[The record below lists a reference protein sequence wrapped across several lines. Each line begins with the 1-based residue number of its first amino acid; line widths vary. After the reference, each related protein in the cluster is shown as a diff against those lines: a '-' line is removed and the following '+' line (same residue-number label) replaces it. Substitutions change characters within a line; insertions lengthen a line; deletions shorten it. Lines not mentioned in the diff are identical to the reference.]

1 MPVCAAPSFA
11 LSPWRLVGAVVW
23 AWLGIAGA
31 TAQAQGLPEQG
42 FRIISTGTLGN
53 CVACHALPGQRDVPS
68 TFGPSFEK
76 VGARLNATALRLWV
90 TDARQ
95 LKPDTLMPPFGTTQ
109 GTHNAVRAQAML
121 SEEQIEHVVAA
132 LQTLR

>member
-1 MPVCAAPSFA
+1 MATA
-11 LSPWRLVGAVVW
+11 LL
-23 AWLGIAGA
+23 LGIGVSGVTSMAM
-31 TAQAQGLPEQG
+31 AQGVPEQG

-68 TFGPSFEK
+68 TFGPSFDK
-76 VGARLNATALRLWV
+76 IGSRFDAPTLRQWIV
-90 TDARQ
+90 DARV

-109 GTHNAVRAQAML
+109 GTNAFVRAQSML

-132 LQTLR
+132 LLSLR